1 MSIVAELKPTS
12 TFSFKPNKHSVSDFA
27 MPTTRAESWK
37 YTRVGAIDS
46 TWKQAERNESM
57 VALEKGIRIENGFIA
72 LPTSQTEG
80 VSFTAGKNLS
90 AEQQALV
97 LSLLAKE
104 INITF
109 I

>member
-12 TFSFKPNKHSVSDFA
+12 TFSFKPNKHSVADFPL
-27 MPTTRAESWK
+27 PTTRAESWR
-37 YTRVGAIDS
+37 YTRIGAIDS
-46 TWKQAERNESM
+46 AWKQAERDENM
-57 VALEKGIRIENGFIA
+57 VVLENGIRIENGFIA

-90 AEQQALV
+90 VEQQALV

-104 INITF
+104 NRSHLH
-109 I
+109 